1 MANKYTG
8 AFTPVDPANL
18 DGTANATS
26 VGGAA
31 DYTPEINT
39 VNQLKDPRFLND
51 LREYYRDQGERV
63 NYLTPDDLVDK
74 FFSDQTWELLNVGS
88 AVKGAYEASQADA
101 GQKSRMNRLQQVY
114 NRLPNFYEEGGR
126 GTLDMLGDAIPAVI
140 ADPTNLLAPLKG
152 MATAGNA
159 ARIAVAAGKNGMAA
173 GIKQGVKRGAATEA
187 LITGGQE
194 AVINTASQVRD
205 KELGLRDEFSLTELG
220 ATTAIGAGTGGLV
233 GGVLGG
239 AGGAIGARNAQRQVD
254 SARFLGLSDGQIGRM
269 TDEQAK
275 QAIDEAGAATGP
287 FQPVEVQQAR
297 EQQAQQE
304 VPTAEA
310 EADRIQIAFPDAEDK
325 LEVAIEAA
333 RQDVIAAG
341 NDGVEEGI
349 LNDKRQFRDSVV
361 MLRGMIDRLRSEE
374 EEINSLGKTS
384 DPKAQA
390 ELTKRRRKFERDLE
404 TFQVLMDGIDRD
416 VDPEDFSS
424 QVQAL
429 QERLRPATSGEA
441 APAAEPTIAAP
452 ETETP
457 AEGGGGTASEAP
469 ADAVEGADVEAG
481 EPPTPEPTDAPPPK
495 PAFRYTTRSIQDE
508 VENLIATNSLDG
520 DMLDEMIS
528 EGKITLNGNGRFD
541 AKAKRQLQKE
551 INLLNKEDG
560 EPVRLDEVFE
570 EETPSPVKIS
580 DTLRGEA
587 LFNGLDY
594 RNLTPSPKAKE
605 GQLTKG
611 VLRKELAKR
620 KAGETQP
627 DEYAGQV
634 KSDLEAMLDD
644 LPEEVS
650 AEDARGFIDILAGDP
665 AIKSD
670 REDLLALFDYGNAK
684 SSQSDRSVFE
694 VDDSSLTKTEQRR
707 IKKRTREIM
716 NEQGLSEDAAI
727 SIARL
732 ELLNGDVTKGQ
743 TPIRGTG
750 EAVEDAAKYP
760 TAGRNT
766 AGRIQGFLK
775 RGTPIS
781 KGSGYTTMGRI
792 SPTTFGFEEALL
804 KARQVP
810 EQPLEG
816 RKLEKAKAQAKKMI
830 AGGMDEAKARKIS
843 GLTRGEEKTTSVV
856 EFITGYGDPI
866 RTRNGIVKAKKGEI
880 AYADGVT
887 GYAYDSMDFLVESR
901 DGVASKVD
909 APKIESTPEKVPEY
923 GESLQK
929 LIEEF
934 GGDPASLR
942 KALKAKKA
950 TVETPAKPQPP
961 TSRVGDTGDML
972 VIIREKANPQ
982 NVRMMSI
989 KQAKEGK
996 TVLDLIGRR
1005 NPDLNNWEV
1014 KYAPADTPR
1023 GKANLAAIF
1032 DELPDVPD
1040 AAPDMGA
1047 KLADGSPIKAAR
1059 PITGEEAANVSV
1071 TVTDEFLL
1079 KALNFSGVMKGSTPD
1094 QINLAHIIMAEKML
1108 SSKGWRKYQKDHLL
1122 IGQYIARINEEIAQY
1137 APQGVQVSP
1146 QARTKTVEQVTKIF
1160 AKYSPEELDEAV
1172 KFIGDLGGDRNIGP
1186 VVDTT
1191 QTGGFSLQSR
1201 FTPSQGVSQKINFNF
1216 NKHDDRPRIAV
1227 LYHEV
1232 AHWAYANILTPEEKA
1247 QFWKVASKYYEEG
1260 VASQGKREA
1269 ANPMADYNFH
1279 ENPNELFAYQFEVWA
1294 SRKRI
1299 PGMIQDEAFW
1309 QRVAKYVRS
1318 VFQRY
1323 AFDTPIDPELEPIFA
1338 KILPETE
1345 QAKVK
1350 MGVDAEPLTKMGE
1363 HINKRYT
1370 GLQLH
1375 RGEIEDAFER
1385 DSADAIIEAHRA
1397 FVQEFLLSVAPKR
1410 GTEQRPNSGIFSPL
1424 ERNANIIRQRIRN
1437 IDEIITGKAFKYEGV
1452 GEDLVGFRPSWLENG
1467 IEVVED
1473 PQRVADALR
1482 DFYENGFASE
1492 NPDLQHLS
1500 RHEGMRNLQAGST
1513 KYLIDRLG
1521 LSLENAYK
1529 LHEGRGMVSG
1539 HKPKISGEKDVR
1551 PKASKAA
1558 RGGKKKNARAKAA
1571 VEKEAIT
1578 VAKTPPA
1585 KRKRSTGKNA
1595 PSYDPGSAAEI
1606 KTLGLEDLRKQYLD
1620 HRGTARGEQIALEIL
1635 AKEKNKPTPYSP
1647 VKVSRDIV
1655 AAREDELMQKYLDA
1669 LYEGQSDVID
1679 MVGYEIS
1686 RRVDNRA
1693 RKKVGLP
1700 RLEAVIKDVNNS
1712 IIREIN
1718 DSVGVSYSD
1727 GIPASARASVREM
1740 LSYITHREPEVQYA
1754 ARTMT
1759 YRMLNLMGKTTQ
1771 QTMGETNVISTSDLA
1786 RLAGVDPTTVGT
1798 GAFADLRAPEFK
1810 KLRSD
1815 MRRLSIGLT
1824 KGESSPF
1831 DVVHEIGHMVTRS
1844 GVLSAE
1850 DMSSILEAYRGSSDA
1865 IKERVQSVYGAKY
1878 ADRLEGATDQVL
1890 AEEWFS
1896 EKFAEYLSE
1905 RVTRGNILEAMA
1917 TGDISKLK
1925 MRNTFDRTI
1934 DKMVEMVAYVVN
1946 GLIGRNDIKQQFRR
1960 LTLFG
1965 DMFERPAKSPLSDIT
1980 KSQAA
1985 IHPDVAA
1992 SAVRDSVAFSQRG
2005 RLAKI
2010 TDFVGNGLSS
2020 DGSGDRFIPFF
2031 HGTPNG
2037 YAFNRADNPD
2047 VILRPSVRGFYGP
2060 GVYVSDNADVA
2071 SQTFAKKPTP
2081 ESMRSQIMDMDLD
2094 DEAQE
2099 ELLFDAYDLHEVRK
2113 SISNYRR
2120 KYYMANAEG
2129 AEQADLTVM
2138 REALDDL
2145 VEMEV
2150 SLLENLTNAGVVT
2163 DPLVIPTFVRVSNP
2177 ADFQTTALYD
2187 DGHGLINQVLKHI
2200 EMTDTG
2206 NPRAINKF
2214 VNTVAEGINGR
2225 ETYEALV
2232 RLYMD
2237 SGRSKLKAQA
2247 EINETLEDLGYDGM
2261 LTTHSNTV
2269 NVDGTDVMS
2278 NLETYEGASISYQG
2292 LVVFDPA
2299 NVKHVEASD
2308 FDELDPALYHR
2319 DTQVIPQGDVGEIV
2333 ISLSDNSIA
2342 DLRGIDSGTYGESL
2356 EAGGVDP
2363 ATSGA
2368 IMSMLKGRSLDAK
2381 EEQAIRKNAGY
2392 GFLSSQSGRM
2402 KSLGMNW
2409 LGDFYKDHFPD
2420 IQQRFAQKYMPIHHA
2435 LNALPDAGNKVTR
2448 WANSSNPFS
2457 NSQPKSHTRIA
2468 SALRR
2473 GNPSR
2478 LSKEEAD
2485 IYSAIQSGFANE
2497 LKELRASGVMIGDLG
2512 ADYFPQV
2519 YNKTKINE
2527 NRAEFIAMMEE
2538 YHKLEATA
2546 NGRLA
2551 TPEEANQFATDM
2563 YLKLGTDE
2571 VDGVY
2576 IPASGGSKNPT
2587 SDSVDFSRLIDF
2599 KKYGMLD
2606 QAEKFL
2612 ENNLQGIL
2620 VKYYEGTSRRLSHM
2634 NKFGMNSHGYSDYLK
2649 VADEGAEGI
2658 AQLLSTNREFRISK
2672 KAIDEKGYVA
2682 DYDLIQ
2688 TAKMPFA
2695 QDEAGAREFASQLIL
2710 DIRTGKGLAHVRE
2723 KLAEIAPR
2731 DTNGNIP
2738 QAYQRRAEAIAGAL
2752 QDFGGRHAKFD
2763 ASDIEF
2769 VHNAMRIAMKKPMS
2783 GTGSKAASNAS
2794 KFVRNVNN
2802 ITLLGFTTLSS
2813 LGDTVLPV
2821 IRSGD
2826 FKSFT
2831 KALGQMAQDEEFR
2844 KLIYDT
2850 GVAMENIVHER
2861 MIYMY
2866 GAADGKYSNAFFNA
2880 TMLTP
2885 WTDTM
2890 RQLSGAVGYNTF
2902 ETMQQKAMRYYDPEK
2917 PITEQHTQYRTAHRY
2932 LTRYGLAE
2940 FLPSGS
2946 RGSELIERGMMSS
2959 DEQVRKAVIRFADET
2974 VFSPNPDEMPQWSNT
2989 PFGGIVMQLKS
3000 FPILM
3005 GRFAK
3010 YVYDEARQGNTKPLM
3025 YFAALGPAFG
3035 AGTLAI
3041 KDIVQSRG
3049 GDDEKS
3055 PEVRMRNLAKT
3066 MGYDEKVHG
3075 NEQDFMGWYLEGM
3088 MQMGGLGLLA
3098 DILHTTVTQ
3107 ADNGAYGQQRIMST
3121 LLGPTYGLAISGISV
3136 GGGAIDAVAGSTESN
3151 AKERTAVREVM
3162 GRVPVLGGVRAIK
3175 ENVVDALA
3183 GEQGSGGS
3191 PYNFDKK
3198 YGSSFSKK
3206 FNFDGGGFD

>member
-1 MANKYTG
+1 MATKYTG
-8 AFTPVDPANL
+8 AFTPVDPTNL
-18 DGTANATS
+18 DGTANAQQ
-26 VGGAA
+26 GGAA
-31 DYTPEINT
+31 DYTAEINT

-63 NYLTPDDLVDK
+63 NYLSPDDLVDK

-88 AVKGAYEASQADA
+88 AVKGAYEASQASAD
-101 GQKSRMNRLQQVY
+101 QKSRMNRIQQVY

-159 ARIAVAAGKNGMAA
+159 ARIAATTGKNAMAA

-194 AVINTASQVRD
+194 AVINTASQIRD
-205 KELGLRDEFSLTELG
+205 QELGLRDDFSLTELG
-220 ATTAIGAGTGGLV
+220 ATTAFGAGTGGVL

-239 AGGAIGARNAQRQVD
+239 AGGAFGARNAQRQVD
-254 SARFLGLSDGQIGRM
+254 SARFLGLNDGQIARM
-269 TDEQAK
+269 TDQQAQEAVD
-275 QAIDEAGAATGP
+275 QANTVTGP
-287 FQPVEVQQAR
+287 FEPVDVQQAR

-304 VPTAEA
+304 APATEEA
-310 EADRIQIAFPDAEDK
+310 APEDKVKIAFPDAEEK
-325 LEVAIEAA
+325 LELAIEAA

-341 NDGVEEGI
+341 NDGVDEGI
-349 LNDKRQFRDSVV
+349 INDKRQFRDSVT
-361 MLRGMIDRLRSEE
+361 MLRGMVDRLRAEE
-374 EEINSLGKTS
+374 EEINNLGKTS
-384 DPKAQA
+384 DPKTQA
-390 ELTKRRRKFERDLE
+390 EMAKRRRKFERDLE

-416 VDPEDFSS
+416 VDPEDFSA

-429 QERLRPATSGEA
+429 QERLRPNKAADEPEVAPEPVAAEA
-441 APAAEPTIAAP
+441 AA
-452 ETETP
+452 P
-457 AEGGGGTASEAP
+457 AEGGGEATSGAP
-469 ADAVEGADVEAG
+469 ADAAEGATDTDIEG
-481 EPPTPEPTDAPPPK
+481 TPTSDADAPPPK
-495 PAFRYTTRSIQDE
+495 PAFRYTTKAIQDE
-508 VENLIATNSLDG
+508 VESLIAANSLDG
-520 DMLDEMIS
+520 DLLDEMIS
-528 EGKITLNGNGRFD
+528 EGRIALNDNGKFD
-541 AKAKRQLQKE
+541 AKARRQLSKE
-551 INLLNKEDG
+551 IERINKEDG
-560 EPVRLDEVFE
+560 EPVRIDDQFE
-570 EETPSPVKIS
+570 EATPEPVKIS

-594 RNLTPSPKAKE
+594 RGLTPSPKAKE

-611 VLRKELAKR
+611 VLRKELNKR
-620 KAGETQP
+620 KKGETEP
-627 DEYAGQV
+627 DEYPRQV
-634 KSDLEAMLDD
+634 KAELESLLED
-644 LPEEVS
+644 LPDEVS

-665 AIKSD
+665 SIKSA

-684 SSQSDRSVFE
+684 TSESNRSVFE

-707 IKKRTREIM
+707 LAARTRQIM
-716 NEQGLSEDAAI
+716 KEQGLSEDAAS

-732 ELLNGDVTKGQ
+732 ELLNGDITKGQ
-743 TPIRGTG
+743 TPVRGTG
-750 EAVEDAAKYP
+750 EAIAEAGKFT

-775 RGTPIS
+775 RGTPIA
-781 KGSGYTTMGRI
+781 KGSGYTTIGRI

-810 EQPLEG
+810 EQPLSG
-816 RKLEKAKAQAKKMI
+816 RALAKAQAQAKKMI
-830 AGGMDEAKARKIS
+830 ANGMDEAKARKIS
-843 GLTRGEEKTTSVV
+843 GLTRGEERTTSVV

-901 DGVASKVD
+901 DGVASKVS
-909 APKIESTPEKVPEY
+909 APKIERTPEKVPEY

-934 GGDPASLR
+934 GADPASLR
-942 KALKAKKA
+942 KALKAKKSA
-950 TVETPAKPQPP
+950 AETPAKPQPP
-961 TSRVGDTGDML
+961 ASRIGESGDML

-982 NVRMMSI
+982 NVRMMGI

-996 TVLDLIGRR
+996 TVADLIGRR

-1040 AAPDMGA
+1040 ATMETGA
-1047 KLADGSPIKAAR
+1047 QLADGSPIKAAR
-1059 PITGEEAANVSV
+1059 PLTGEEIIDVEVDIS
-1071 TVTDEFLL
+1071 DDLL
-1079 KALNFSGVMKGSTPD
+1079 RDAMRFAGVNQGMFADKT
-1094 QINLAHIIMAEKML
+1094 NLGHLVIAEKKL
-1108 SSKGWRKYQKDHLL
+1108 ASAGWRKYEKDHELL
-1122 IGQYIARINEEIAQY
+1122 GQYLARLNEAIASY
-1137 APQGVQVSP
+1137 APQGIQLSP
-1146 QARTKTVEQVTKIF
+1146 QARTKTVEQVAAIF
-1160 AKYSPEELDEAV
+1160 GKYSPEELDEAV
-1172 KFIGDLGGDRNIGP
+1172 KFIGDLGGDRTRGP
-1186 VVDTT
+1186 VIDPNSTD
-1191 QTGGFSLQSR
+1191 GFNLH
-1201 FTPSQGVSQKINFNF
+1201 TEYKKGTGVSQKINFQF
-1216 NKHDDRPRIAV
+1216 NRHDDRPRVAI

-1232 AHWAYANILTPEEKA
+1232 AHWAYSNILTPEDKA
-1247 QFWKVASKYYEEG
+1247 EFWKIASKYYEGG
-1260 VASQGKREA
+1260 VASRAKRDA
-1269 ANPMADYNFH
+1269 MNPMEEYNFH
-1279 ENPNELFAYQFEVWA
+1279 ESPQELFAYQFELWA
-1294 SRKRI
+1294 TRKRI
-1299 PGMIQDEAFW
+1299 PSMIQDEGFW
-1309 QRVAKYVRS
+1309 QRVAKYVRG

-1323 AFDTPIDPELEPIFA
+1323 AFDAKIDPELEPIFA
-1338 KILPETE
+1338 KILPESE

-1350 MGVDAEPLTKMGE
+1350 MGVDAEPVSKMGQ

-1370 GLQLH
+1370 GLQVH
-1375 RGEIEDAFER
+1375 RREIEDAFER

-1424 ERNANIIRQRIRN
+1424 ERNANLIRQRIRN

-1482 DFYENGFASE
+1482 DFYEFGFASP
-1492 NPDLQHLS
+1492 NSDLQHLT
-1500 RHEGMRNLQAGST
+1500 RHEGMKNLQAGST
-1513 KYLIDRLG
+1513 KYLIDRMALT
-1521 LSLENAYK
+1521 LENAYK
-1529 LHEGRGMVSG
+1529 KHEGGGMVSG
-1539 HKPKISGEKDVR
+1539 HKALVDGEKDVR

-1558 RGGKKKNARAKAA
+1558 RAGKKKAARAKVAIDR
-1571 VEKEAIT
+1571 EAIS
-1578 VAKTPPA
+1578 VAKTPAP
-1585 KRKRSTGKNA
+1585 KRKRTTAKNA

-1635 AKEKNKPTPYSP
+1635 SKEKNKPTPFPSVP
-1647 VKVSRDIV
+1647 VTRDIV
-1655 AAREDELMQKYLDA
+1655 AAREEELMQKYLDA
-1669 LYEGQSDVID
+1669 LYEGNSGMID

-1693 RKKVGLP
+1693 RKKMGLP
-1700 RLEAVIKDVNNS
+1700 RLEATMKVVNNS
-1712 IIREIN
+1712 IQREIS
-1718 DSVGVSYSD
+1718 DSVGVSYND

-1740 LSYITHREPEVQYA
+1740 LSYITHRDPEIQYG

-1771 QTMGETNVISTSDLA
+1771 QAMGETNVISTADLA

-1831 DVVHEIGHMVTRS
+1831 DVIHEIGHMVTRA
-1844 GVLSAE
+1844 GILSPE
-1850 DMSSILEAYRGSSDA
+1850 DMTSIREAYRGSSDA
-1865 IKERVQSVYGAKY
+1865 IKSRVQSVYGSKY
-1878 ADRLEGATDQVL
+1878 ADRIDGATDQVL
-1890 AEEWFS
+1890 AEEWFA
-1896 EKFAEYLSE
+1896 EKFAEYLAE
-1905 RVTRGNILEAMA
+1905 RVTRGNILESMA

-1925 MRNTFDRTI
+1925 MRNTFDRAI

-1946 GLIGRNDIKQQFRR
+1946 GLIGRNDVKQQFRR

-1965 DMFERPAKSPLSDIT
+1965 DMFERPAKAPMADLT
-1980 KSQAA
+1980 KAQAA
-1985 IHPDVAA
+1985 IHPNIAANAVA
-1992 SAVRDSVAFSQRG
+1992 DSVMSSQRG

-2010 TDFVGNGLSS
+2010 TDFVANGLSS
-2020 DGSGDRFIPFF
+2020 DGSGDRFIPFY

-2060 GVYVSDNADVA
+2060 GVYLSNNADVA
-2071 SQTFAKKPTP
+2071 SQTFARKPTP
-2081 ESMRSQIMDMDLD
+2081 ESMRSQIMEMDID

-2113 SISNYRR
+2113 AISRYRR
-2120 KYYMANAEG
+2120 NYYMANAEG
-2129 AEQADLTVM
+2129 AEQSRLNVL
-2138 REALDDL
+2138 REALDEF
-2145 VEMEV
+2145 VEVEQ
-2150 SLLENLTNAGVVT
+2150 SLLENLTNAGVTT
-2163 DPLVIPTFVRVSNP
+2163 DPLVIPTFVRVTNP

-2187 DGHGLINQVLKHI
+2187 DGHGLIKQVLKHI

-2206 NPRAINKF
+2206 NTRAINAF
-2214 VNTVAEGINGR
+2214 VNTVSEGVNGR
-2225 ETYEALV
+2225 EAYEALV
-2232 RLYMD
+2232 RMYMD

-2261 LTTHSNTV
+2261 LTTHNNTM
-2269 NVDGTDVMS
+2269 NVEGTDMMD
-2278 NLETYEGASISYQG
+2278 NLETYEGASVSYQG

-2319 DTQVIPQGDVGEIV
+2319 DTQIIPEGDVGDVI
-2333 ISLSDNSIA
+2333 ISLSDNSIK
-2342 DLRGIDSGTYGESL
+2342 DLRGIDSGSYGEAM

-2368 IMSMLKGRSLDAK
+2368 IMSMLKGRTLDAK
-2381 EEQAIRKNAGY
+2381 EEQAIRRAGPM
-2392 GFLSSQSGRM
+2392 GWLQSQSSRM

-2409 LGDFYKDHFPD
+2409 LGDYYKDHFPD

-2468 SALRR
+2468 NALRR

-2478 LSKEEAD
+2478 LSAQEAE

-2519 YNKTKINE
+2519 YNKTKINQ
-2527 NRAEFIAMMEE
+2527 NRDEFIAMMEQ
-2538 YHKLEATA
+2538 YYKLEATA
-2546 NGRLA
+2546 TGKLA
-2551 TPEEANQFATDM
+2551 TPEEASKFANDM

-2571 VDGVY
+2571 ADGVY

-2587 SDSVDFSRLIDF
+2587 SDSVDFSRIIDF
-2599 KKYGMLD
+2599 RKYGMLD
-2606 QAEKFL
+2606 EAEKFL

-2620 VKYYEGTSRRLSHM
+2620 VKYYEGTSRRIAHM

-2649 VADEGAEGI
+2649 VADEGVSGI
-2658 AQLLSTNREFRISK
+2658 AQLLSTNREFKITK
-2672 KAIDEKGYVA
+2672 KAVDEKGYVS
-2682 DYDLIQ
+2682 DYDLIT
-2688 TAKMPFA
+2688 TAKMPFS
-2695 QDEAGAREFASQLIL
+2695 QDEAAGREFAAQLVL
-2710 DIRTGKGLAHVRE
+2710 DVRTGKGLAHARE

-2731 DTNGNIP
+2731 DSNGNIP
-2738 QAYQRRAEAIAGAL
+2738 VAYQRRADAIVGAL
-2752 QDFGGRHAKFD
+2752 QDFGGREARFD

-2783 GTGSKAASNAS
+2783 GTGSKALKDAS

-2802 ITLLGFTTLSS
+2802 VTLLSFTTLSS
-2813 LGDTVLPV
+2813 ISDLILPV

-2826 FKSFT
+2826 FGNWIKTMRQF
-2831 KALGQMAQDEEFR
+2831 AADDEFR
-2844 KLIYDT
+2844 KLVYDT

-2880 TMLTP
+2880 TLLTP
-2885 WTDTM
+2885 WTDTN
-2890 RQLSGAVGYNTF
+2890 RQIAGAVGYNSF
-2902 ETMQQKAMRYYDPEK
+2902 EAMQQKAMRYYDSNK

-2932 LTRYGLAE
+2932 LTRYGLGE
-2940 FLPSGS
+2940 FLPTGS
-2946 RGSELIERGMMSS
+2946 RGSELINRNMMSN
-2959 DEQVRKAVIRFADET
+2959 DEQVRKAVIRFADES

-2989 PFGGIVMQLKS
+2989 PWGGIVMQLKS

-3005 GRFAK
+3005 GRFSK
-3010 YVYDEARQGNTKPLM
+3010 YVLDEAKQGNMKPLL
-3025 YFAALGPAFG
+3025 YFASLGPAFG
-3035 AGTLAI
+3035 AGTLAL
-3041 KDIVQSRG
+3041 KDIVQMRG

-3055 PEVRMRNLAKT
+3055 SELRKRNLLKF

-3075 NEQDFMGWYLEGM
+3075 NEDDFLGWYVEGM

-3098 DILHTTVTQ
+3098 DVLHSTVSQ

-3121 LLGPTYGLAISGISV
+3121 LLGPTYGLGISGITAFA
-3136 GGGAIDAVAGSTESN
+3136 GAKDAALGSTESN
-3151 AKERTAVREVM
+3151 AKERAAVREVM

-3175 ENVVDALA
+3175 EAAVDTIA
-3183 GEQGSGGS
+3183 GEQGGGS
-3191 PYNFDKK
+3191 SPYDFDKK
-3198 YGSSFSKK
+3198 YGSKWSKK
-3206 FNFDGGGFD
+3206 FDFDGGGFK